1 MIITIDTTEISGRTS
16 DIFWICFPQTQLI
29 RIPRSTGT
37 RTTFTTEIT
46 IAQKDTS
53 TQAPASTYTRS
64 GVTIGAARV
73 DVIVIPTESAT
84 SPPAI

>member
-1 MIITIDTTEISGRTS
+1 MGVAG
-16 DIFWICFPQTQLI
+16 PVL
-29 RIPRSTGT
+29 PAL
-37 RTTFTTEIT
+37 EIT
-46 IAQKDTS
+46 IAKKDTS
-53 TQAPASTYTRS
+53 TQVPASTYTRS